1 MASAGA
7 AALRRRLEQME
18 GVGAHLRGDAA
29 RAPDV
34 VGLGLPELDACFR
47 HGGLEPGVHHAAG
60 QGAAAL
66 GFATALTARLMAA
79 KPRARA
85 LIIQEADAVREHG
98 ALYAPG
104 LKAMGV
110 DPGRVLLVQPKNA
123 DEALRIAD
131 DALRTQAFKAVIL
144 ELRKGEG
151 ALDLSLTRRFNM
163 AASERSGALV
173 FLVTPTLEST
183 SAALTRWQVGVDP
196 ARAATAQA
204 RRLLGRPTF
213 AVTLTRNR
221 FGPAPLAL
229 TLEWDVHERSFR
241 VPAPISAAVAAPPD
255 LRDRAPALSGDRFP
269 AAAGGRRQTG

>member
-18 GVGAHLRGDAA
+18 GVGAHLRGGDGH
-29 RAPDV
+29 APDV
-34 VGLGLPELDACFR
+34 IDFGMPELDACFR
-47 HGGLEPGVHHAAG
+47 NGGLEPGVHHAAG
-60 QGAAAL
+60 EGTPAL
-66 GFATALTARLMAA
+66 GFASALTARLMATR
-79 KPRARA
+79 PRARA
-85 LIIQEADAVREHG
+85 LIIQEADAVRENG

-104 LKAMGV
+104 LQAMGV
-110 DPGRVLLVQPKNA
+110 DPGRVLLVQPRGV

-131 DALRTQAFKAVIL
+131 DALRAQAFKAVIL

-163 AASERSGALV
+163 AASERGGALV
-173 FLVTPTLEST
+173 FLVTPTLETT

-196 ARAATAQA
+196 ARAFTAQA

-221 FGPAPLAL
+221 FGPAPVAL
-229 TLEWDVHERSFR
+229 TLEWDVHDRSFR
-241 VPAPISAAVAAPPD
+241 VPAPIPAAVAAPAG
-255 LRDRAPALSGDRFP
+255 LRDRVAAIAGPRP
-269 AAAGGRRQTG
+269 HAAAGGRRQTG